1 MSGIDAS
8 PWIVAGLLALA
19 TFAWRGPRAG
29 TPARAVG
36 PTGAMGSAG
45 STGAMGSVGGPRR
58 WAAIVRSWWSRRPN
72 VREQARSALVAQT
85 CEALDLCV
93 AGLRAGL
100 DLPAVLDFAD
110 AEIGLSAEVR
120 DALRAP
126 PGRLASGQVFRVIS
140 QAQELSSSAGV
151 PLAEAWESAAALMRE
166 HEGLRRKIAVAL
178 AGPRATMRVL
188 TLLPLAGPVVGIVF
202 GIDPWRLY
210 SGSPITV
217 ACLGLGLGLLFVGRW
232 WCARLVS
239 RLGLA
244 QALG

>member
-1 MSGIDAS
+1 
-8 PWIVAGLLALA
+8 VL
-19 TFAWRGPRAG
+19 F
-29 TPARAVG
+29 
-36 PTGAMGSAG
+36 
-45 STGAMGSVGGPRR
+45 
-58 WAAIVRSWWSRRPN
+58 RSRHLS
-72 VREQARSALVAQT
+72 
-85 CEALDLCV
+85 
-93 AGLRAGL
+93 AGL

-151 PLAEAWESAAALMRE
+151 PLAEAWEWESAAALLRE

-188 TLLPLAGPVVGIVF
+188 TLLPLAGPVVGVVF

-217 ACLGLGLGLLFVGRW
+217 ACLGLGLGVTHHD
-232 WCARLVS
+232 ADRLD
-239 RLGLA
+239 RPLP
-244 QALG
+244 ALTPDLNDDRQRTENLRVHRGQRHPGKRT

>member
-1 MSGIDAS
+1 MSGVDAS

-19 TFAWRGPRAG
+19 TFAWRGPRAV
-29 TPARAVG
+29 TSRRAVG
-36 PTGAMGSAG
+36 STDGMG
-45 STGAMGSVGGPRR
+45 STGVMGSVGGPRR
-58 WAAIVRSWWSRRPN
+58 WAAIVRSWWSRRPSA
-72 VREQARSALVAQT
+72 RERARSALVAQT

-126 PGRLASGQVFRVIS
+126 PGRLASGHVFRVIS

-188 TLLPLAGPVVGIVF
+188 TLLPLALSLIHISEPTR
-202 GIDPWRLY
+202 PY
-210 SGSPITV
+210 
-217 ACLGLGLGLLFVGRW
+217 
-232 WCARLVS
+232 
-239 RLGLA
+239 
-244 QALG
+244 